1 LIEEYL
7 IVEPIN
13 APESIDLIALAPVLV
28 LSVFAMGVLVL
39 DLWAGKNKTL
49 LMFISLVG
57 LLMTAIS
64 AFAKHPLPAFA
75 FTDSYIVDHLSIFF
89 ICIFTISSALTILLS
104 FEYNERKGIKA
115 GEYYALILLC
125 TVGMI
130 ILASSTDLIMIFLGI
145 EIVSICL
152 YVLAGFRRDDPVSN
166 EAALKYFL
174 LGAFATGFLLYGMTL
189 IYGST
194 GSTNLFKIAGFIKTE
209 GAQSNPLILMGIVL
223 LVIGFGFKVAAVPFH
238 MWAPDVYQGS
248 PTPVTAFMAVGPKAA
263 AFAAFFRVF
272 TEAIPDISLSWEIL
286 LCIIAV
292 LSMFVGNLGAIMQ
305 TNIKRMLAFSSIS
318 HAGYLLIAV
327 IAKSS
332 LAGSGLLFYMLAYAF
347 TTFGAFGIII
357 LLGKKEEENLE
368 LENYSGLAYK
378 HPILALSMTVFLL
391 SLGGLP
397 PFAGFV
403 AKFYIFS
410 AAIEEGFVTLVV
422 IAVLNSAISFYYYL
436 KVVVF
441 MYMKEPESEFQI
453 SLTPMTLF
461 VVIVG
466 IIGTVELGIFPDPII
481 ALTSL
486 P

>member
-1 LIEEYL
+1 
-7 IVEPIN
+7 VEPIN

-441 MYMKEPESEFQI
+441 MYMKEPESDFQI

-481 ALTSL
+481 VLTSL
-486 P
+486 H

>member
-1 LIEEYL
+1 M
-7 IVEPIN
+7 EPIH

-49 LMFISLVG
+49 LMFVSLVG

-64 AFAKHPLPAFA
+64 AFAKHPIPAFA
-75 FTDSYIVDHLSIFF
+75 FTDSYTVDHLSLFF
-89 ICIFTISSALTILLS
+89 ICIFTLSSALTILLS
-104 FEYNERKGIKA
+104 SEYNEREGIKA
-115 GEYYALILLC
+115 GEYYPLILLC

-130 ILASSTDLIMIFLGI
+130 LLASSTDMIMIFLGI

-152 YVLAGFRRDDPVSN
+152 YVLAGIRRDHPASN

-189 IYGST
+189 VYGST
-194 GSTNLFKIAGFIKTE
+194 GSTNLFKIAEFIKSDS
-209 GAQSNPLILMGIVL
+209 AQSNPLLLMGIVL
-223 LVIGFGFKVAAVPFH
+223 LVIGFGFKVAAAPFH
-238 MWAPDVYQGS
+238 MWAPDVYQGA

-272 TEAIPDISLSWEIL
+272 SEAVPDLALSWEIL
-286 LCIIAV
+286 LCTIAV
-292 LSMFVGNLGAIMQ
+292 LSMVVGNLGAIMQ

-327 IAKSS
+327 ISKSS
-332 LAGSGLLFYMLAYAF
+332 LSGSSLLFYMLSYAF

-357 LLGKKEEENLE
+357 LLGRKGEENLE

-378 HPILALSMTVFLL
+378 HPLMALSMTVFLL

-403 AKFYIFS
+403 AKFYIFN
-410 AAIEEGFVTLVV
+410 AAIEEGFVTLVI

-441 MYMKEPESEFQI
+441 MYMKEAESEFQI

-461 VVIVG
+461 VVILG
-466 IIGTVELGIFPDPII
+466 LIGTIELGIFPDTII
-481 ALTSL
+481 SLTTH
-486 P
+486 

>member
-1 LIEEYL
+1 M
-7 IVEPIN
+7 EPIH

-49 LMFISLVG
+49 LMFVSLVG

-64 AFAKHPLPAFA
+64 AFAKQPLPAFA

-89 ICIFTISSALTILLS
+89 ICIFTLSSALAILLS
-104 FEYNERKGIKA
+104 AEYNERNGMKA

-130 ILASSTDLIMIFLGI
+130 VLASSTDMIMIFLGI

-194 GSTNLFKIAGFIKTE
+194 GSTNIFKIAEFIKTND
-209 GAQSNPLILMGIVL
+209 SSSPLMLMGIVL

-238 MWAPDVYQGS
+238 MWAPDVYHGS

-272 TEAIPDISLSWEIL
+272 KEGIPNMAANWEIL
-286 LCIIAV
+286 LCIVAV

-318 HAGYLLIAV
+318 HAGYLIIAV
-327 IAKSS
+327 ITKSS
-332 LAGSGLLFYMLAYAF
+332 LAGSGLLFYMLTYAF
-347 TTFGAFGIII
+347 TTFGAFGIVI
-357 LLGKKEEENLE
+357 LLGRKGEENLE

-378 HPILALSMTVFLL
+378 HPVLALSMTVFLL

-410 AAIEEGFVTLVV
+410 AAIEEGFVTLVI

-441 MYMKEPESEFQI
+441 MYMKEPKGEFQI

-461 VVIVG
+461 VVIIG
-466 IIGTVELGIFPDPII
+466 IIGTVELGIYPDPII
-481 ALTSL
+481 ALTHL

>member
-1 LIEEYL
+1 M
-7 IVEPIN
+7 EPIH

-49 LMFISLVG
+49 LMFVSLVG

-64 AFAKHPLPAFA
+64 TFAKQPLPAFA

-89 ICIFTISSALTILLS
+89 TCIFTLSSALAILLS
-104 FEYNERKGIKA
+104 AEYNERNGMKA

-130 ILASSTDLIMIFLGI
+130 VLASSTDMIMIFLGI

-194 GSTNLFKIAGFIKTE
+194 GSTNIFKIAEFIKSE
-209 GAQSNPLILMGIVL
+209 DSSNPLMLMGIVL

-238 MWAPDVYQGS
+238 MWAPDVYHGS

-272 TEAIPDISLSWEIL
+272 KEGIPNMAANWEIL
-286 LCIIAV
+286 LCIVAV

-305 TNIKRMLAFSSIS
+305 TNIKRILAFSSIS
-318 HAGYLLIAV
+318 HAGYLIIAV
-327 IAKSS
+327 ITKSS
-332 LAGSGLLFYMLAYAF
+332 LSGSGLLFYMLTYAF
-347 TTFGAFGIII
+347 TTFGAFGIVI
-357 LLGKKEEENLE
+357 LLGRKDEENLE

-378 HPILALSMTVFLL
+378 HPLLALSMTVFLL

-410 AAIEEGFVTLVV
+410 AAIEEGFVTLVI

-441 MYMKEPESEFQI
+441 MYMKEPTGEFQI

-461 VVIVG
+461 VVIIG
-466 IIGTVELGIFPDPII
+466 IIGTVELGIYPDPII
-481 ALTSL
+481 NLTHL

>member
-1 LIEEYL
+1 M
-7 IVEPIN
+7 EPIH

-49 LMFISLVG
+49 LIFISLVG

-89 ICIFTISSALTILLS
+89 ICIFTLSSALTILLS
-104 FEYNERKGIKA
+104 VEYNERKGIKA

-130 ILASSTDLIMIFLGI
+130 ILASSTDMIMIFLGV

-209 GAQSNPLILMGIVL
+209 GAQSNPLLLMGIVL

-238 MWAPDVYQGS
+238 MWAPDVYHGS

-272 TEAIPDISLSWEIL
+272 TEAIPDMSLSWEIL

-357 LLGKKEEENLE
+357 LLGKKEKDNLE

-410 AAIEEGFVTLVV
+410 AAIEEGFVTLVI

-441 MYMKEPESEFQI
+441 MYMREPESEFQI

-486 P
+486 H

>member
-1 LIEEYL
+1 
-7 IVEPIN
+7 VEPIH

-49 LMFISLVG
+49 LMFVSLVG

-64 AFAKHPLPAFA
+64 AFAKHPIPAFA
-75 FTDSYIVDHLSIFF
+75 FTDSYTVDHLSLFF
-89 ICIFTISSALTILLS
+89 ICIFTLSSALTILLS
-104 FEYNERKGIKA
+104 SEYNEREGIKA
-115 GEYYALILLC
+115 GEYYSLILLC

-130 ILASSTDLIMIFLGI
+130 LLASSTDMIMIFLGV

-152 YVLAGFRRDDPVSN
+152 YVLAGIRRENTASN

-189 IYGST
+189 VYGST
-194 GSTNLFKIAGFIKTE
+194 GSTNLFKIAEFIKSDS
-209 GAQSNPLILMGIVL
+209 AQSNPLLLMGIVL
-223 LVIGFGFKVAAVPFH
+223 LVIGFGFKVAAAPFH
-238 MWAPDVYQGS
+238 MWAPDVYQGA
-248 PTPVTAFMAVGPKAA
+248 PTPVTAFMSVGPKAA
-263 AFAAFFRVF
+263 AFAAFFRIF
-272 TEAIPDISLSWEIL
+272 SEAVPDLAPSWEIL
-286 LCIIAV
+286 LCTIAV
-292 LSMFVGNLGAIMQ
+292 LSMIVGNLGAIMQ

-332 LAGSGLLFYMLAYAF
+332 LSGSSLLFYMLSYAF

-357 LLGKKEEENLE
+357 LLGRKGEENLE

-378 HPILALSMTVFLL
+378 HPLMALSMTVFLL
-391 SLGGLP
+391 SLGGMP

-410 AAIEEGFVTLVV
+410 AAIEEGFVTLVI

-441 MYMKEPESEFQI
+441 MYMKEPAGEFQI

-461 VVIVG
+461 VVVLG
-466 IIGTVELGIFPDPII
+466 LIGTIQLGIFPDTII
-481 ALTSL
+481 SLTTH
-486 P
+486 